1 MSIEKCPQPSALGS
15 TGLNGG
21 SSVRGGRNPEA
32 AGETNTNSDSF
43 GSVLADI
50 HSEDMEAI
58 AVSDAQ
64 PESAKDL
71 DTAIVNVSDTSTNAN
86 AAIQPQGS
94 VQIQG
99 QLAAQLS
106 HNDTSTKSVSDSKG
120 MSLDVQGVPNF
131 TGTDTTSLG
140 QGPTASGLA
149 ANRPPNDSQFDS
161 EGAELPAVTRSVD
174 TISRLLKER
183 STGAITLAATKMAQS
198 AAGAT
203 SDAVNSSL
211 RASNDKRDFAATLMQ
226 IPRLEDSV
234 VTTVIAESSVELRRE
249 RAIFKENVLV
259 VNSESSHSSG
269 VDPKSGGLSLAGG
282 SSESATNT
290 RSGEQSPG
298 TYWISGDMKNAEMQL
313 DGLGDGPVEVSIS
326 VHGNQAHVA
335 FRTDESQTRDALEG
349 AGGALRDMLH
359 KEGMELSG
367 VSIGTTASGDDSKQG
382 RKHQPDS
389 RALGREGFAVKFP
402 VDAKSSVVARR
413 VGGLDVFV

>member
-1 MSIEKCPQPSALGS
+1 
-15 TGLNGG
+15 
-21 SSVRGGRNPEA
+21 
-32 AGETNTNSDSF
+32 
-43 GSVLADI
+43 
-50 HSEDMEAI
+50 
-58 AVSDAQ
+58 
-64 PESAKDL
+64 
-71 DTAIVNVSDTSTNAN
+71 
-86 AAIQPQGS
+86 
-94 VQIQG
+94 
-99 QLAAQLS
+99 
-106 HNDTSTKSVSDSKG
+106 
-120 MSLDVQGVPNF
+120 
-131 TGTDTTSLG
+131 
-140 QGPTASGLA
+140 
-149 ANRPPNDSQFDS
+149 
-161 EGAELPAVTRSVD
+161 
-174 TISRLLKER
+174 LLKEK
-183 STGAITLAATKMAQS
+183 STGAITLAATKIAQS

-269 VDPKSGGLSLAGG
+269 VDPNSGGLSLAGG

-402 VDAKSSVVARR
+402 VDAKSSVATRR